1 MKTWYLIKDN
11 VKTDVSWIQPEKPNL
26 AATKGIV
33 YEAVFTPQPEITAT
47 QKLEQSWEIQDDK
60 YVQVWTVIEKTP
72 YEIAIEG
79 WHHQDYAMRIKISM
93 GEVMNNAQLQQ
104 FVSQLVLWWNLTK
117 LQHEVDQQYA
127 YFYCNFI
134 FPEHQDIVTAFGEL
148 IEIENKPVE

>member
-47 QKLEQSWEIQDDK
+47 QKLEQSWEIQGDQ
-60 YVQVWTVIEKTP
+60 YVQVFTIVDKTE

-79 WHHQDYAMRIKISM
+79 WYFPDYSMRIVVSLAAINS
-93 GEVMNNAQLQQ
+93 NQQLQQ

-117 LQHEVDQQYA
+117 LQHEVDQQNA

-134 FPEHQDIVTAFGEL
+134 HPEHQAIVDAFGEL